1 MQEFS
6 GLGGERN
13 ELTSC
18 SHDRAVDA
26 SLLTLIRD
34 DQRPDHICP
43 DRLELVV
50 FAPVDIG
57 AASFAS
63 AVDDV
68 RWPDLI
74 ENFLDLYLVLHT
86 DASSVDIFA
95 LGEKELLEVSAYP
108 AGSTAPD
115 EKASSW
121 MCYSVAHDEF
131 VLFAITE
138 NRQSVGWFLSH

>member
-1 MQEFS
+1 MY
-6 GLGGERN
+6 
-13 ELTSC
+13 
-18 SHDRAVDA
+18 A
-26 SLLTLIRD
+26 SLLTLIREN
-34 DQRPDHICP
+34 QRPDHIRP

-57 AASFAS
+57 AAGFAG

-68 RWPDLI
+68 RRPDLI
-74 ENFLDLYLVLHT
+74 EDSLDLYLVFHA

-121 MCYSVAHDEF
+121 
-131 VLFAITE
+131 
-138 NRQSVGWFLSH
+138 